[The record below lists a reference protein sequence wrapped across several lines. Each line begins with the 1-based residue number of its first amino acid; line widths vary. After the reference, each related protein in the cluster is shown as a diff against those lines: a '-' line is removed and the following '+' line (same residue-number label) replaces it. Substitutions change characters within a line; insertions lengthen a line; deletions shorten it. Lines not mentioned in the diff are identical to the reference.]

1 MSFFCL
7 IKDHSGCC
15 ILDQLQRLDSTC
27 GKARQESITIVQ
39 SGENKSSDRKGL
51 IFLMLYKANLQDRAV
66 VAIWSV
72 KLKATQSWGRLLI

>member
-1 MSFFCL
+1 MSFFRL

-27 GKARQESITIVQ
+27 GKTRQESITIVQ
-39 SGENKSSDRKGL
+39 SGENKSLDKELSACSDRKGL

-66 VAIWSV
+66 CSNMVCEA
-72 KLKATQSWGRLLI
+72 